1 MLIGRKREI
10 KADMPHDP
18 SWDNWR
24 KFVNKKNSGNL
35 QMKISIGPKG
45 M

>member
-18 SWDNWR
+18 TWDNWR
-24 KFVNKKNSGNL
+24 AYVNKKANNKVK
-35 QMKISIGPKG
+35 MKITLGPKG
-45 M
+45 